1 MAQLEVEENTSAPEV
16 RAVGMMVS
24 LDHTIYFHRP
34 REIHADEWLFSEMES
49 PWAGDGR
56 GLVLQRIWN
65 KHGELVATCV
75 QEGLVRLMQSDVMDE
90 GKNKG
95 KSKL

>member
-1 MAQLEVEENTSAPEV
+1 
-16 RAVGMMVS
+16 MMVS

-34 REIHADEWLFSEMES
+34 RDIRADEWLFSESES

-65 KHGELVATCV
+65 REGQLVASCV
-75 QEGLVRLMQSDVMDE
+75 QEGLVRLVQSGSGMRE
-90 GKNKG
+90 RGK
-95 KSKL
+95 L